1 MNLKESAQKRHSVRS
16 YLNKKIE
23 DNKIQKIQN
32 IINEC
37 NKKNDFNI
45 QFFTNE
51 PNAFNCFMAH
61 YGKFENVSN
70 YILLIGKK
78 GENTEEKLGYY
89 GAKIALEAQCMG
101 LNTCFVAVTYSKKKS
116 PCKLK
121 NNEKIYCAISIG
133 YGKTEGIKHKS
144 KSYDEVTEIKTEEKN
159 WFKEGVNT
167 ALLAPTAMNQ
177 QKFKIILNE
186 DNSVSFKRGK
196 GILTK
201 MDIGIVKYHFEIGS
215 GK

>member
-1 MNLKESAQKRHSVRS
+1 MNLKEAAQKRHSVRS

-78 GENTEEKLGYY
+78 GEN
-89 GAKIALEAQCMG
+89 
-101 LNTCFVAVTYSKKKS
+101 
-116 PCKLK
+116 
-121 NNEKIYCAISIG
+121 
-133 YGKTEGIKHKS
+133 
-144 KSYDEVTEIKTEEKN
+144 
-159 WFKEGVNT
+159 
-167 ALLAPTAMNQ
+167 
-177 QKFKIILNE
+177 ILCNF
-186 DNSVSFKRGK
+186 NR
-196 GILTK
+196 I
-201 MDIGIVKYHFEIGS
+201 
-215 GK
+215 